1 MLPCQF
7 DSKLGTPQPHNQVQ
21 VIPLAGRVIMWGWA
35 IPPNAEFVGIYLY
48 ACTATKSVT
57 QLQDAPFVASMVYLP
72 QNFECKV

>member
-1 MLPCQF
+1 LSNPVTFSFPTVVLLLKQ
-7 DSKLGTPQPHNQVQ
+7 
-21 VIPLAGRVIMWGWA
+21 WGWA
-35 IPPNAEFVGIYLY
+35 ILPNAEFVGIYLY